1 MLRYTLIYYD
11 DVLYD
16 FVNVKREVM
25 YCKPQ
30 GDGGNAYYEVDSNI
44 MDNEY
49 YKQKLRTNKGIFFNL
64 NVQPSSPRK
73 IRSPVLSH
81 KNFNRDRGDMVDAF
95 SRCDYEQSVAGA
107 DKGSVCAF
115 QNLNESN
122 YSGYKF
128 GGK

>member
-30 GDGGNAYYEVDSNI
+30 GDGDNAYYEVDSNI

-49 YKQKLRTNKGIFFNL
+49 YK
-64 NVQPSSPRK
+64 
-73 IRSPVLSH
+73 
-81 KNFNRDRGDMVDAF
+81 
-95 SRCDYEQSVAGA
+95 
-107 DKGSVCAF
+107 
-115 QNLNESN
+115 
-122 YSGYKF
+122 
-128 GGK
+128 